1 MPSGLPSF
9 LTLLSFPYCHGEI
22 HISER
27 ITSHDKRAP
36 CTRGGSVEV
45 MGWGGGRGVYRC
57 TSVIMA
63 RAARN
68 HRSEVGRPLLSLL
81 LGGRGDAARRRFA

>member
-27 ITSHDKRAP
+27 IASHDKLAP
-36 CTRGGSVEV
+36 CTRGGGS
-45 MGWGGGRGVYRC
+45 GGD
-57 TSVIMA
+57 
-63 RAARN
+63 
-68 HRSEVGRPLLSLL
+68 VGRWKGVCTCAPQ
-81 LGGRGDAARRRFA
+81 